1 MDSQGS
7 IHPDIRSSVEA
18 LIEGEYV
25 FPEDILERLR
35 IDDVVWSNYQSF
47 SESYRRIRVAYID
60 AARDRP
66 EEFEKRL
73 DNFIK
78 RTRENKIIGG
88 YGGTDN
94 YYRRLAAF
102 IPLRPR
108 APLRCT

>member
-1 MDSQGS
+1 MDSQGR
-7 IHPDIRSSVEA
+7 IHPDIRPSVEA
-18 LIEGEYV
+18 LIECDYA

-35 IDDVVWSNYQSF
+35 IDDTVWSNYLSF